1 MTPVAPREGTP
12 NTEDKDSFEQA
23 LSRLEQIVGALEKGD
38 LSLEDSLKLYEE
50 GIARARFCQDRLEE
64 AESKIE
70 VLSQDARRV
79 LDRAARPEPAR

>member
-1 MTPVAPREGTP
+1 MSSVAADQET
-12 NTEDKDSFEQA
+12 KDSFETA

-50 GIARARFCQDRLEE
+50 GIARARFCQERLEE

-79 LDRAARPEPAR
+79 LERAAKAEPPR

>member
-1 MTPVAPREGTP
+1 MTSVAE
-12 NTEDKDSFEQA
+12 KDETKESFETA
-23 LSRLEQIVGALEKGD
+23 LSRLEQIVSALEKGD

-50 GIARARFCQDRLEE
+50 GIARARFCQERLEE

-79 LDRAARPEPAR
+79 LDRAAKAEPPR

>member
-1 MTPVAPREGTP
+1 MSSVAANQEIK
-12 NTEDKDSFEQA
+12 ESFETS

-50 GIARARFCQDRLEE
+50 GIARARFCQERLEE

-79 LDRAARPEPAR
+79 LERAAKAEPPR

>member
-1 MTPVAPREGTP
+1 MAANEETKE
-12 NTEDKDSFEQA
+12 SFETA
-23 LSRLEQIVGALEKGD
+23 LSRLEQIVGSLEKGD

-50 GIARARFCQDRLEE
+50 GISRARFCQERLEE

-79 LDRAARPEPAR
+79 LDRAAKADPPR

>member
-1 MTPVAPREGTP
+1 MAADEPTKE
-12 NTEDKDSFEQA
+12 SFETA

-50 GIARARFCQDRLEE
+50 GIGRARFCQERLEE

-79 LDRAARPEPAR
+79 LDRASKTEPAR

>member
-1 MTPVAPREGTP
+1 MKSVAADDET
-12 NTEDKDSFEQA
+12 KDSFETA

-50 GIARARFCQDRLEE
+50 GIARARFCQQRLEE

-79 LDRAARPEPAR
+79 LDRAAKAEPPR

>member
-1 MTPVAPREGTP
+1 MTSVAANEETK
-12 NTEDKDSFEQA
+12 ESFETA

-50 GIARARFCQDRLEE
+50 GIGRARFCQERLEE

-70 VLSQDARRV
+70 VLSQDARLL
-79 LDRAARPEPAR
+79 LDRAAKPEPSR